1 MGGTSVVPRK
11 CNGICGCLAMGKEDY
26 GGEREIV
33 GKISGRRKS
42 IVFFMRNNGLKLHLE
57 RFRLDFGENFEYS

>member
-1 MGGTSVVPRK
+1 
-11 CNGICGCLAMGKEDY
+11 MGKEDY

-57 RFRLDFGENFEYS
+57 RFRLDFSENFEYS